1 MGGWMAGTEWHS
13 LGVCTRLKCPVE
25 ISKHPGQYAMLLLQQ
40 LIHTFVAVRWVG
52 EQGML
57 S

>member
-25 ISKHPGQYAMLLLQQ
+25 ISKHPSQYAMLLLQQ

-52 EQGML
+52 GQGML